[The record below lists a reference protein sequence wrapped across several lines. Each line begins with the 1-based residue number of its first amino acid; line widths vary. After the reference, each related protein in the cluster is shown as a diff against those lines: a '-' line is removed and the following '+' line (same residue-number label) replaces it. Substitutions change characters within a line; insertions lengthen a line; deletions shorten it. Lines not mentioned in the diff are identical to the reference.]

1 MKQHLKKSVLILGS
15 ILSVLACRSEN
26 ENHDQ
31 EKPIIVSNY
40 AENFPTS
47 CATIK
52 RGESFTF
59 KAQFTDNVELGSY
72 NVEIH
77 HNFDKHKHDTEIAS
91 CPNEDPKR
99 TEKPTNPFKF
109 NESYSIPSGRQS
121 FSVSHKIEV
130 PANVDTGDYHFH
142 LKVVDKAGF
151 HSIKAVSIKIID

>member
-1 MKQHLKKSVLILGS
+1 MKQQLKKSVLILGS

-31 EKPIIVSNY
+31 EKPVIVSDY

-59 KAQFTDNVELGSY
+59 KAHFTDNVELGSY

-91 CPNEDPKR
+91 CPNEDL
-99 TEKPTNPFKF
+99 EKKTAITPFKF
-109 NESYSIPSGRQS
+109 NQNYPIPSGSKS
-121 FSVSHKIEV
+121 FTASHQIDI

-151 HSIKAVSIKIID
+151 HNIKAVSIKIID

>member
-31 EKPIIVSNY
+31 EKPVIVSDY

-91 CPNEDPKR
+91 CPNEDP
-99 TEKPTNPFKF
+99 EKKTAITPFKF
-109 NESYSIPSGRQS
+109 NQNYSIPSGRQS

-130 PANVDTGDYHFH
+130 PSNVDTGDYHFH

-151 HSIKAVSIKIID
+151 HNIKAVSIKIID